1 MRVFFI
7 NNGTAHYYNLVLNKL
22 NQMPGIDLT
31 LIVPAKKSEDVG
43 DGVYQTREGVQ
54 FRVIELDEYEIFGV
68 FPSFRGL
75 GWLFRRERPD
85 IVITADTYIFTFL
98 FDLSVIAA
106 RKRFNIKLIM
116 KSIPF
121 RLPIYTEARR
131 QAKDNTMGIA
141 VFPARLNALFIKLR
155 VLTLLRTA
163 DLQLRKFAYNVPDAH
178 VNYVDEAYAV
188 YGSYGVPPDKIFI
201 TRNSPDTD
209 ALLAVRESLK
219 SADPILPPCEHRL
232 VHVGRLV
239 AWKRVD
245 MLLRAFARVKKRHG
259 DAELLVIGTG
269 PEELKLKDLSAEL
282 QIDNAVRFLGGVYD
296 PRLLGGYFMSST
308 IYVLAGMGGLSINEA
323 MCFGLPIIC
332 SVGDGTEKKLVR
344 DGINGKYFRDGDEDD
359 LTDKILYLFAQPEAR
374 KEMGLR
380 SMEIIR
386 NEINIHTVIDGYKKA
401 FAFVLGNA
409 VGMERGEQLE

>member
-1 MRVFFI
+1 LKVLFI

-22 NQMPGIDLT
+22 NEVPGIDLT
-31 LIVPAKKSEDVG
+31 LIVPAKKSEDIG
-43 DGVYQTREGVQ
+43 EGVYQTREGVH
-54 FRVIELDEYEIFGV
+54 FKIIELDEYKIFGV

-75 GWLFRRERPD
+75 GRLFLRERPD
-85 IVITADTYIFTFL
+85 IVITADTYIFAFL
-98 FDLSVIAA
+98 FDISVVAA

-121 RLPIYTEARR
+121 RLPLYAEARR
-131 QAKDNTMGIA
+131 QAKDNTTGIS
-141 VFPARLNALFIKLR
+141 VFPALLNALFMKLR

-163 DLQLRKFAYNVPDAH
+163 DLRLRKFAYNLTDAH

-209 ALLAVRESLK
+209 ALFAVRESLE

-232 VHVGRLV
+232 IHVGRLV

-245 MLLRAFARVKKRHG
+245 MLLRAFASVKKRYSG
-259 DAELLVIGTG
+259 AELLIIGTG
-269 PEELKLKDLSAEL
+269 PEASKLKDLSAEL
-282 QIDNAVRFLGGVYD
+282 NINNAVRFLGGVYD
-296 PRLLGGYFMSST
+296 PQLLGGYFMSST
-308 IYVLAGMGGLSINEA
+308 VYVLAGMGGLSINEA

-332 SVGDGTEKKLVR
+332 SVGDGTEKMLVR
-344 DGINGKYFRDGDEDD
+344 DGINGTYFKDGDEND
-359 LTDKILYLFAQPEAR
+359 LADKILYLLDHPEPR
-374 KEMGLR
+374 REMGIR
-380 SMEIIR
+380 STEIIR
-386 NEINIHTVIDGYKKA
+386 DEINIHTVIDGYTKA

-409 VGMERGEQLE
+409 IGMERGEYRE